1 MKGGLT
7 MKKAVKYVYDANP
20 FYVHCKKHF
29 CPKCG
34 NKLDLRYVSKIVNSK
49 SPEAKNY
56 DFSVGDTFFVGDVE
70 FRTRY
75 FFCNGCQS
83 SISFQDMKKYE
94 KGKCKSPNDSIICD
108 EILDVDNSG
117 LTIKCNNSDIFISF
131 AECVKNYANENSLE
145 NSRCVA
151 TRDITKLTFTFY
163 TQPKLRVIFK
173 KHFFK
178 DLVSGR
184 SAVNKFLELQKTIN
198 KYGYT
203 SYDLS

>member
-1 MKGGLT
+1 M
-7 MKKAVKYVYDANP
+7 YDANP
-20 FYVHCKKHF
+20 FFVHCKKHF

-34 NKLDLRYVSKIVNSK
+34 KKLELRYVSKIVNSK

-94 KGKCKSPNDSIICD
+94 KDKCKAPDDGIICD
-108 EILDVDNSG
+108 ELLDVSSSG
-117 LTIKCNNSDIFISF
+117 LTIKCNNSDMFISF
-131 AECVKNYANENSLE
+131 DECAKNYANENSLE
-145 NSRCVA
+145 NSCCVA
-151 TRDITKLTFTFY
+151 TRDITKQTFTFY
-163 TQPKLRVIFK
+163 TQPKIRVIFK

-178 DLVSGR
+178 DLFSGR
-184 SAVNKFLELQKTIN
+184 SAVSKFLDMQKAIVEA
-198 KYGYT
+198 GYT